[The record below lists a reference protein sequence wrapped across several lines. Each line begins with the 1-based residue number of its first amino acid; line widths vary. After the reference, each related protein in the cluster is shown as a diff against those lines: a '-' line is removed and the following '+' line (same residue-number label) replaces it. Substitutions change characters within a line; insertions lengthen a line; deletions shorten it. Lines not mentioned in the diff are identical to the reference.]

1 MVCDK
6 CGHELEDG
14 QVYCPKCGGEIQL
27 VANYNPTEEEIMGFD
42 MKLVAPD
49 ISQYTN
55 EPESPVPEKK
65 SPFEILKDVR
75 ILAAFVAGIVLFV
88 ILVVFIVLS
97 NDYNHQLDKAKEA
110 LGVGDMRAAAEYGR
124 NAVGLND
131 KSIEARW
138 VLFEAYGSL
147 SQYENAYDVLIQILA
162 LASNDAEAYDRG
174 MALFIN
180 GKDYQ
185 KAADLLE
192 TTSDVNIR
200 DKYYMYIASAPE
212 TNLAGG
218 MYKSEPMVELSA
230 PGKVT
235 IFYSID
241 QENPASG
248 ATYSEAVKIP
258 AGNHILRAIC
268 VNQFGVGSKEIEIEY
283 DVTPG
288 LPDIPE
294 ILPSEVNIKAD
305 TQITIKA
312 PANSRIYYTWDGSE
326 PTINSEEYTEPI
338 TAPEGN
344 NILSAIAVDK
354 YGQISNIAKKNYIVA
369 ESEQQETGYYSY
381 DD

>member
-6 CGHELEDG
+6 CGNQLQDG
-14 QVYCPKCGGEIQL
+14 EVYCPKCGSEIQL

-42 MKLVAPD
+42 IKLVDPD
-49 ISQYTN
+49 ISEFT
-55 EPESPVPEKK
+55 EESAGEVPEKK
-65 SPFEILKDVR
+65 GFLAILKNKG
-75 ILAAFVAGIVLFV
+75 ILAAFAAGIILFV
-88 ILVVFIVLS
+88 LLTVFMVLS
-97 NDYNHQLDKAKEA
+97 NNYDYQLDKAREA
-110 LGVGDMRAAAEYGR
+110 LNVGDMRTAAEYGR
-124 NAVGLND
+124 NASRLND
-131 KSIEARW
+131 KGVDARW
-138 VLFEAYGSL
+138 VLFEAYGNL
-147 SQYENAYDVLIQILA
+147 SQYENAYEVLNEILS
-162 LASNDAEAYDRG
+162 LTSNDANAYDRG
-174 MALFIN
+174 MSLFIK
-180 GKDYQ
+180 GEDYQ

-200 DKYYMYIASAPE
+200 DKYYMYIASPPVAS
-212 TNLAGG
+212 LAGG
-218 MYKSEPMVELSA
+218 MYNSEPMVELSA
-230 PGKVT
+230 PGKVR

-268 VNQFGVGSKEIEIEY
+268 VNQFGVESKEIEIEY
-283 DVTPG
+283 AITPG
-288 LPDIPE
+288 LPDMPE
-294 ILPSEVNIKAD
+294 FQPSEVNIEAD

-312 PANSRIYYTWDGSE
+312 PANSRVYYTWDGSE
-326 PTINSEEYTEPI
+326 PTVNSTEYTEPI

-369 ESEQQETGYYSY
+369 ESEQEPEYYRN

>member
-1 MVCDK
+1 MTCDK

-14 QVYCPKCGGEIQL
+14 QVFCPKCGGEIQL

-42 MKLVAPD
+42 LKLVSPD
-49 ISQYTN
+49 ISEYTDH
-55 EPESPVPEKK
+55 ESGTHPDKN
-65 SPFEILKDVR
+65 SLKDLLKDKR
-75 ILAAFVAGIVLFV
+75 ILAAFVAGIILFV
-88 ILVVFIVLS
+88 LLIVFLVLS
-97 NDYNHQLDKAKEA
+97 NNYDYQLDKAKNA
-110 LGVGDMRAAAEYGR
+110 LSSGDLKAAAEYGR
-124 NAVGLND
+124 NAANLND
-131 KSIEARW
+131 KGIEARW
-138 VLFEAYGSL
+138 VLFEAYGNL
-147 SQYENAYDVLIQILA
+147 NQYENAYDVLIDILA
-162 LASNDAEAYDRG
+162 LTSNDAEAYDRG
-174 MALFIN
+174 MSLFIN
-180 GKDYQ
+180 GHDYQ

-192 TTSDVNIR
+192 TTSDLNIR

-212 TNLAGG
+212 ANLAGG
-218 MYKSEPMVELSA
+218 MYKTEPMVELSA

-235 IFYSID
+235 IYYSID

-248 ATYSEAVKIP
+248 AKYSEAVKIP
-258 AGNHILRAIC
+258 AGNHVLRAIC

-283 DVTPG
+283 DITPG

-294 ILPSEVNIKAD
+294 ILPSEVNIEAD

-326 PTINSEEYTEPI
+326 PTVNSEEYTEPI

-369 ESEQQETGYYSY
+369 ESEPEPEHVWGE

>member
-1 MVCDK
+1 MICDK
-6 CGHELEDG
+6 CGHELQDG
-14 QVYCPKCGGEIQL
+14 QVYCPNCGGEIQL

-42 MKLVAPD
+42 KKLVSPD
-49 ISQYTN
+49 ISAFTEDVAEN
-55 EPESPVPEKK
+55 PPEKK
-65 SPFEILKDVR
+65 SFFNVIKGKR
-75 ILAAFVAGIVLFV
+75 ILAAIIAGIILFV
-88 ILVVFIVLS
+88 LLIVYIVLS
-97 NDYNHQLDKAKEA
+97 NNYDYQLDKAKEA
-110 LGVGDMRAAAEYGR
+110 LNEGDMRAAVEYGR
-124 NAVGLND
+124 NAVNLNAKEVD
-131 KSIEARW
+131 AKW
-138 VLFEAYGSL
+138 LLFEAYGKL
-147 SQYENAYDVLIQILA
+147 SQFENAYDVLADILS
-162 LASNDAEAYDRG
+162 LTSNDAKVYDRG
-174 MALFIN
+174 MALFIDRQ
-180 GKDYQ
+180 DYQ

-212 TNLAGG
+212 ADLGGG
-218 MYKSEPMVELSA
+218 MYKSEPEVKLSA

-268 VNQFGVGSKEIEIEY
+268 VNQFGVESKEIEIEY

-288 LPDIPE
+288 LPDMPE
-294 ILPSEVNIKAD
+294 FLPSEVNVEAD

-326 PTINSEEYTEPI
+326 PTINSTEYTEPI

-354 YGQISNIAKKNYIVA
+354 YGQISSIAKKNYIVA
-369 ESEQQETGYYSY
+369 ESEKDPYSY
-381 DD
+381 E

>member
-6 CGHELEDG
+6 CGNQLQDG
-14 QVYCPKCGGEIQL
+14 EVYCPKCGSEIQL

-42 MKLVAPD
+42 IKLVNPD
-49 ISQYTN
+49 IS
-55 EPESPVPEKK
+55 ELADPESEEPEKK
-65 SPFEILKDVR
+65 GFLSLLKDKR
-75 ILAAFVAGIVLFV
+75 ILAAFVVGIILFV
-88 ILVVFIVLS
+88 LLTVFMVLS
-97 NDYNHQLDKAKEA
+97 NNYDYQLDKAREA
-110 LGVGDMRAAAEYGR
+110 LNVGDLRAAAEYGR
-124 NAVGLND
+124 NAARLND
-131 KSIEARW
+131 KGIDARW
-138 VLFEAYGSL
+138 VLFEAYGNL
-147 SQYENAYDVLIQILA
+147 HQHENAYEVLDEILS
-162 LASNDAEAYDRG
+162 LTSNDSEVYDRG
-174 MALFIN
+174 MALFI
-180 GKDYQ
+180 KEEDYQ

-192 TTSDVNIR
+192 TTSDLNIR
-200 DKYYMYIASAPE
+200 EKYYMYIASPPVAS
-212 TNLAGG
+212 LAGG
-218 MYKSEPMVELSA
+218 MYNSEPLVELSA
-230 PGKVT
+230 PGKVR

-283 DVTPG
+283 DITPG
-288 LPDIPE
+288 LPDMPE
-294 ILPSEVNIKAD
+294 FLPSEVNIEAD

-326 PTINSEEYTEPI
+326 PTVNSTEYTEPI

-369 ESEQQETGYYSY
+369 ENETEPLNNWS